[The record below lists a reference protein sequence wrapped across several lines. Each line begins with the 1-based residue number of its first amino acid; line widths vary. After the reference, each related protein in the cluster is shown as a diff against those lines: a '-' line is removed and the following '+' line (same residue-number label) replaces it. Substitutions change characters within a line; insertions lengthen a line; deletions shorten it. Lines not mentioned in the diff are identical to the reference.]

1 VNPEEL
7 IAQAVASMFGGEV
20 PAPAPELSKK
30 ERKKLVKRKAEWADE
45 VMSRVDPHGLTAVIF
60 VQGKPILNNTA
71 MVARTALLVCGQA
84 AALKSSFAA
93 CPCPVCAKVASFPE
107 RAILEGYGEW
117 FGEFARGVHDG
128 QDPERLV
135 SAILRKVEPA

>member
-1 VNPEEL
+1 
-7 IAQAVASMFGGEV
+7 MFGGGV
-20 PAPAPELSKK
+20 PDMAPELTKK

-60 VQGKPILNNTA
+60 VQGKPVLNNTA
-71 MVARTALLVCGQA
+71 MVARTALMLCGQA

-93 CPCPVCAKVASFPE
+93 CACPACGKVAAFPE
-107 RAILEGYGEW
+107 RAILEGYREW
-117 FGEFARGVHDG
+117 FSEFARGVHDG

-135 SAILRKVEPA
+135 SAIIRKVEPA